1 MAGFKRFGMARRRC
15 ESNGE
20 RDTCRNQE
28 FRYGMKEGVY
38 SLKTA
43 GQKFIKGITDKKYSS
58 SSQITDVAQP
68 NSE

>member
-1 MAGFKRFGMARRRC
+1 MVGCQVQR
-15 ESNGE
+15 
-20 RDTCRNQE
+20 
-28 FRYGMKEGVY
+28 MKEGVY

-58 SSQITDVAQP
+58 SSQNTDVAEP